1 MRLLNSKT
9 VKLDHLLTI
18 EQSCDNRY
26 GLEYTSVGNHVA
38 TSSKIVFVKV
48 VPPMQ
53 GSHVSGKIF
62 NLFHSKGKVKR
73 FILICHYC
81 KCFKYLNA
89 FKRNK
94 KVESVYKP
102 RNTPKVKIDL
112 KKSVKKI

>member
-1 MRLLNSKT
+1 ME
-9 VKLDHLLTI
+9 HLLTI
-18 EQSCDNRY
+18 GQSCDNRH
-26 GLEYTSVGNHVA
+26 GLGYTDVENHVA
-38 TSSKIVFVKV
+38 TSSKIVFVKI
-48 VPPMQ
+48 VPLMQ
-53 GSHVSGKIF
+53 CSLVCGKIF

-112 KKSVKKI
+112 KKSVDRKSVV